1 MGEGNQIGSIPAW
14 SAVDFYRRQSRVIL
28 RNCGSIDP
36 LSLEEAIARGA
47 YRGAMRALT
56 GMGPDAVIE
65 EVLKSGLR
73 GRGGAGFPTGRK
85 WQTARQIESDVK
97 YIICNADEGDPGAF
111 MDRSVLEGDPHAV
124 IEGMLIGS
132 LAIGA
137 HEGYIYVRSEYPLAV
152 STITHAI
159 QQAEEGGLLGDDIFG
174 SGHSLRIKVRR
185 GAGAFVC
192 GEETSLIASIEGYAG
207 EPRPRP
213 PFPAVKGLWGKPTV
227 INNVKTW
234 ASLGPILSRARS
246 GMPRKAPSGT
256 AAPRSSPWSAR
267 SRTPAWW
274 RSPWA

>member
-1 MGEGNQIGSIPAW
+1 
-14 SAVDFYRRQSRVIL
+14 
-28 RNCGSIDP
+28 
-36 LSLEEAIARGA
+36 
-47 YRGAMRALT
+47 
-56 GMGPDAVIE
+56 
-65 EVLKSGLR
+65 
-73 GRGGAGFPTGRK
+73 
-85 WQTARQIESDVK
+85 
-97 YIICNADEGDPGAF
+97 

-132 LAIGA
+132 LAVGA

-159 QQAEEGGLLGDDIFG
+159 RQAEEGGLLGDDIFG
-174 SGHSLRIKVRR
+174 SGHALRIKVRR

-234 ASLGPILSRARS
+234 PAWARS
-246 GMPRKAPSGT
+246 SAAARRGMPRKAPSGT